1 MGFGDIFNLNKNEI
15 TFFWG
20 GLIQKMDEF
29 KFFREATLKICGSLE
44 IEKALQATLLYLQ
57 KYLPVDRMNLQRFD
71 PDFGTMHTI
80 VTATANE
87 CKRLNVLIP
96 VSREAKKTPRL
107 NVGPAEDEMR
117 IFNQPRENAL
127 CREMMKFLNLSC
139 RAIMVMRL
147 RLGQEILGS
156 LVVITN
162 SEKKYTGEH
171 ARLLSII
178 REPFVIALANTLAH
192 QDVIKLKNLLS
203 DDNKFLQSE
212 LRRISGENII
222 GANFGLKNVMHQ
234 VRQVAGLDSP
244 VLLLGETGVGKD
256 LIANAIHRLSP
267 RNDKPFIAVNCG
279 AIPENLIDSELFGHE
294 KGAFTGALARKRGR
308 FERAN
313 SGTIFLDEIGELP
326 LPAQV
331 RLLRV
336 LQEKEIERVGGQ
348 ASLSLNIRV
357 IAATN
362 RNLEIMVENQTFRED
377 LWFRLNVFP
386 MRIPPLRERKSDI
399 PALVQH
405 FIQLK
410 TKELKL
416 GAPPKLAAHAMEDLL
431 AYHWPGNVRELQNV
445 VERALIL
452 APAGPLHFEYL
463 NQTAQSHR
471 PAASATRTTGQIEKL
486 DDVIVRHI
494 RFVLDKTGGKIH
506 GPGGAAALLGVNA
519 STLRNRMKKLGIGKS
534 GSSIDDPT
542 A

>member
-313 SGTIFLDEIGELP
+313 SGTIFLDEIGDMP
-326 LPAQV
+326 LEIQAKV
-331 RLLRV
+331 LRV
-336 LQEKEIERVGGQ
+336 LEDSRIQRVGEQ
-348 ASLSLNIRV
+348 KIKEVDFRV

-362 RNLEIMVENQTFRED
+362 RDLADAVAEGEFRED
-377 LWFRLNVFP
+377 LYFRLEEYPVYLP
-386 MRIPPLRERKSDI
+386 ALRERNEDI
-399 PALVQH
+399 PLLASYFLKELMDDENLKTLQFSETALE
-405 FIQLK
+405 QLK
-410 TKELKL
+410 N
-416 GAPPKLAAHAMEDLL
+416 HA
-431 AYHWPGNVRELQNV
+431 WPGNIRELKNV
-445 VERALIL
+445 VRRSAFKSSNSVIKEIEFTRMGSPTKRDKKMKTLNKPSSHRDITPIEEMERAEIQK
-452 APAGPLHFEYL
+452 AYHFADK
-463 NQTAQSHR
+463 N
-471 PAASATRTTGQIEKL
+471 AAE
-486 DDVIVRHI
+486 
-494 RFVLDKTGGKIH
+494 
-506 GPGGAAALLGVNA
+506 AARLLGISRA
-519 STLRNRMKKLGIGKS
+519 TMYRKLK
-534 GSSIDDPT
+534 DYQVE
-542 A
+542 